1 MDMNILLLFFALP
14 VATIILAVVLQ
25 RLLKSPIL
33 VALTFFAIYL
43 IVTFAAFDE
52 TFLVFAIVY
61 TILAFIAAVIAKFI
75 TRIIRCQRCC
85 INNNDGND
93 NNNNDTESDNDNND
107 NNSDEDNTNC
117 CTFSDRNMNYYRSYR
132 TYGRRY

>member
-1 MDMNILLLFFALP
+1 MNMNILLLFFALP

-25 RLLKSPIL
+25 RLLRSPIL

-43 IVTFAAFDE
+43 IVAFAAFDE

-75 TRIIRCQRCC
+75 MRLIRCQRNCD
-85 INNNDGND
+85 NND
-93 NNNNDTESDNDNND
+93 NNGNGNGNNDTESDTDNND
-107 NNSDEDNTNC
+107 EDNENNADN
-117 CTFSDRNMNYYRSYR
+117 CTFSDRNMNYYRSYK
-132 TYGRRY
+132 TYNRRY